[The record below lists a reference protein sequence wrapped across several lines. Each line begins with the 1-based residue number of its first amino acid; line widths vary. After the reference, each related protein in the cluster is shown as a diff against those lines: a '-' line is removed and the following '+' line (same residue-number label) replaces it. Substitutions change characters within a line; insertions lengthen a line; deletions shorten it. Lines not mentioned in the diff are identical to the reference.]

1 MKEAELKKYT
11 REELYKGM
19 KIKDKKQLSNIY
31 DTWIFLIKEKGKD
44 SYEIGFI
51 GDRTNK
57 ESDSLFSRGVNICPV
72 YNDSSEI
79 EGDIYYEE

>member
-31 DTWIFLIKEKGKD
+31 DTWIFLINLTH
-44 SYEIGFI
+44 I
-51 GDRTNK
+51 
-57 ESDSLFSRGVNICPV
+57 LFVLIIFTLGVNQNCRCPHV
-72 YNDSSEI
+72 
-79 EGDIYYEE
+79 GYYGL

>member
-1 MKEAELKKYT
+1 MSVASLKKLT
-11 REELYKGM
+11 LDDLFIGM
-19 KIKDKKQLSNIY
+19 EIQDKKQLSNIY